1 MWSIAPAERV
11 RVTEPLGGE
20 GGRVAQ
26 IGVSALSRVMGVS
39 TAPDARTAFSA
50 FVGEVEPRLRR
61 AFTLLRGAEGGRE
74 ATAEAL
80 AWAWEHWGEVQ
91 AMSNPAGYLYRVGS
105 SRTRRPRPRFAPPP
119 VPPDA
124 SGFEPG
130 LVPALARLSVRQRT
144 AVVLIHGCGW
154 THQEVADAL
163 ELSRSSVA
171 THVERALAQLR
182 TELGAEA
189 DG

>member
-1 MWSIAPAERV
+1 M
-11 RVTEPLGGE
+11 LGD
-20 GGRVAQ
+20 RVAQ
-26 IGVSALSRVMGVS
+26 IGPGALSRVMGVS
-39 TAPDARTAFSA
+39 TAADPRAAFSA

-61 AFTLLRGAEGGRE
+61 AFGLLRGAEAGRD

-80 AWAWEHWGEVQ
+80 AWAWEHWDEVQ
-91 AMSNPAGYLYRVGS
+91 AMANPAGYLYRVGQ
-105 SRTRRPRPRFAPPP
+105 SRTRWKPERFAPPST
-119 VPPDA
+119 PPDA
-124 SGFEPG
+124 PGFEPG
-130 LVPALARLSVRQRT
+130 LVPALGRLTVRQRT
-144 AVVLIHGCGW
+144 AVVLVHGCGW

-182 TELGAEA
+182 TELGVDR